1 MLNKKAKA
9 KSNDFFIEINLLN
22 EKAKIAKLTNDLWQK
37 TKVFF
42 EMRDMI
48 FLNYFLVKIEQNMLK
63 IFMIFFLDKRLLL
76 LYFCKELKINIYEK
90 TYW

>member
-63 IFMIFFLDKRLLL
+63 IFMIFFLTKDYYCYIFAK
-76 LYFCKELKINIYEK
+76 N
-90 TYW
+90 

>member
-1 MLNKKAKA
+1 
-9 KSNDFFIEINLLN
+9 
-22 EKAKIAKLTNDLWQK
+22 
-37 TKVFF
+37 
-42 EMRDMI
+42 MRGMI

-76 LYFCKELKINIYEK
+76 LYFCKELKIDIYEK

>member
-1 MLNKKAKA
+1 MAKD
-9 KSNDFFIEINLLN
+9 KS
-22 EKAKIAKLTNDLWQK
+22 
-37 TKVFF
+37 FF

-76 LYFCKELKINIYEK
+76 LYFCKELKIDFYEK